1 MQIYTNKDFIK
12 SLLQSSFNMLIFSMW
27 KEWGEKKIRR
37 KIKIL
42 IYFNHKLQKK
52 KEEDI
57 FDFCIWMLHCS
68 PVTSLG
74 PAW

>member
-52 KEEDI
+52 KEDI
-57 FDFCIWMLHCS
+57 DFCIWMLHCS

>member
-27 KEWGEKKIRR
+27 KEWGGKKNQ

-52 KEEDI
+52 KEDI